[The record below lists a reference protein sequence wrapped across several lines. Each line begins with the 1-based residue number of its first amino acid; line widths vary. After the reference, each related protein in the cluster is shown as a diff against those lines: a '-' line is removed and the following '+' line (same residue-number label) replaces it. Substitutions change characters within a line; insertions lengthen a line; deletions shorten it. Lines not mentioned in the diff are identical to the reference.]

1 MKWNTKVLCIFSTK
15 KMAHNLA
22 YLILYLETN
31 HGIIILS
38 IKPNNMTSARPIT
51 VETCAEREHR
61 QDIGQDRL
69 VSCELWWVLKLIYQH
84 KGKDHKKIFHDAAEQ
99 IYDGSPWF
107 WFTDKWGVSIQK
119 VNYTFKIIVTCV
131 DKRHTPN
138 TSVVDVANFG
148 LLVQKEQSH

>member
-1 MKWNTKVLCIFSTK
+1 MKRKGPLRLLNNK

-22 YLILYLETN
+22 FLVLYLETN

-69 VSCELWWVLKLIYQH
+69 VSCELW
-84 KGKDHKKIFHDAAEQ
+84 
-99 IYDGSPWF
+99 
-107 WFTDKWGVSIQK
+107 
-119 VNYTFKIIVTCV
+119 
-131 DKRHTPN
+131 
-138 TSVVDVANFG
+138 
-148 LLVQKEQSH
+148 